1 MDITVRKAHES
12 DNVKIAMT
20 LAFSFEKMLSPL
32 TKDME
37 CMARVF
43 ENGVDTNRFYVA
55 EQDGEII
62 GVAACADRTGRA
74 LGSTKIECKKHLGRI
89 RGTIAYRVLCTE
101 LMRPLDYP
109 AATANIDVV
118 GVLSKARGKGV
129 AKQLIRAVI
138 ENHPQYT
145 EFILDV
151 ASDNPSA
158 IKSYT
163 EFGFVEFKRDKVK
176 FTGIRKIFMKYTV

>member
-1 MDITVRKAHES
+1 VDYIVRKANDS
-12 DNVKIAMT
+12 DNINIAMT
-20 LAFSFEKMLSPL
+20 LAFSFEKTLSPL

-37 CMARVF
+37 CMAKIF
-43 ENGVDTNRFYVA
+43 ENGVDTSRFYVA
-55 EQDGEII
+55 EQDGEFI

-74 LGSTKIECKKHLGRI
+74 LRSTKAECKKHLGYI
-89 RGTIAYRVLCTE
+89 RGTITYRVLCSE
-101 LMRPLDYP
+101 LMKPFDYP

-129 AKQLIRAVI
+129 AKQLIQALI
-138 ENHPQYT
+138 KNHPQYT

-151 ASDNPSA
+151 ASNNPSA

-163 EFGFVEFKRDKVK
+163 DIGFVEFKRENVK
-176 FTGIRKIFMKYTV
+176 FTKIRKIFMKYTV